1 MSEFIL
7 VVLASTAE
15 RVVARGFEVTVS
27 LAEGLVALR
36 DRGEMTLVL
45 LMTSA
50 GPGEKLTK

>member
-1 MSEFIL
+1 M
-7 VVLASTAE
+7 VLASTAE

-50 GPGEKLTK
+50 GPGEKSTK